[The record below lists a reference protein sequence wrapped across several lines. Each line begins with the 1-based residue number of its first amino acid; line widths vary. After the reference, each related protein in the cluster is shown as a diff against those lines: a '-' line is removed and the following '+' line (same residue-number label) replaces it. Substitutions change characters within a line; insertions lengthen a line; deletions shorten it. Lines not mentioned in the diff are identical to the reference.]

1 MKQSNIIR
9 WTLITTSM
17 LAVLS
22 CKKYL
27 DMNITDKGR
36 KLVVNALFIADSI
49 PKISVNQST
58 HILDT
63 SQNPII
69 SNAEVFLTTN
79 FQNTFTL
86 SYNTLLQQYTNSSI
100 HLHEG
105 DKIKLNV
112 NTTIGNAET
121 EVIIPSKIEILSLD
135 TFPHFDNSGNKQGI
149 EIKLSFKDPST
160 TKDYYI
166 LYTQNGSYL
175 NTIGYEENDPAIE
188 ELYNRLFINDLTFN
202 GKQKNISFIFYNN
215 YDMYPSNM
223 LYIYLMH
230 VDENYY
236 KYAYSVYK
244 QQEGNNSPFSEPVIA
259 YNNIKNGY
267 GIGGAANIYKD
278 SIDISSLSKQ
288 IKSTFFVVQKY

>member
-9 WTLITTSM
+9 WTLFIASI
-17 LAVLS
+17 LPVFS

-27 DMNITDKGR
+27 DMDITDKGR
-36 KLVVNALFIADSI
+36 KPVVNALLIADSI
-49 PKISVNQST
+49 PKISVYQST

-63 SQNPII
+63 SQSPII

-79 FQNTFTL
+79 FQNTITL
-86 SYNTLLQQYTNSSI
+86 YYNNYLQQYVNSSI

-112 NTTIGNAET
+112 NTSIGNAEV
-121 EVIIPSKIEILSLD
+121 EVTIPSKIEILNLD
-135 TFPHFDNSGNKQGI
+135 TLPHFDNSGNKQGI

-175 NTIGYEENDPAIE
+175 NTIGYEGNDPAIE
-188 ELYNRLFINDLTFN
+188 EMNNRLFISDLTFN
-202 GKQKNISFIFYNN
+202 GKQKNISLIFYNN

-236 KYAYSVYK
+236 KYVYSVYK

-278 SIDISSLSKQ
+278 SIDISSLSNQ
-288 IKSTFFVVQKY
+288 IKSTFFVVHQY